1 MDGAPEA
8 RAQCSR
14 FGCIGLRPTMH
25 MRTNKVTREPHYG
38 ADATTAVASNSIYI
52 LFPVKGTFDL

>member
-1 MDGAPEA
+1 MERGPRGAGPM
-8 RAQCSR
+8 QR
-14 FGCIGLRPTMH
+14 FGCIALRPTMH